1 MPKSTITIEID
12 LKVKQALEK
21 RAKKE
26 MLELDQLIS
35 EILRRSVLS
44 YKGNSSTTD
53 NLDDKFLS
61 YFSRKEKVD
70 YLKSLKDKLKKK
82 KPLPFYESILK

>member
-1 MPKSTITIEID
+1 MTKSTITIELDI
-12 LKVKQALEK
+12 KVKQALEK

-44 YKGNSSTTD
+44 YKGNSSSTD
-53 NLDDKFLS
+53 VLDDKFLS

-70 YLKSLKDKLKKK
+70 YLKILKDKIKGKKSK
-82 KPLPFYESILK
+82 PFYESVMK

>member
-1 MPKSTITIEID
+1 MTKSTITIELDI
-12 LKVKQALEK
+12 KVKQALER

-35 EILRRSVLS
+35 DILRRSVLS
-44 YKGNSSTTD
+44 YKGNTTTD

-61 YFSRKEKVD
+61 YFSRKQKVD
-70 YLKSLKDKLKKK
+70 YLKTLKDKIKGKKSK
-82 KPLPFYESILK
+82 PFYESVMK